1 MPPCTVE
8 IKQKKKQKR
17 KRKERIERTIWV
29 TKHERVL
36 VRSEDRKRE
45 GGWIGK
51 LPGVVKPISYCSS
64 LQSFL
69 DRAKREKRG
78 EWGRRKKE
86 KNINSTE

>member
-8 IKQKKKQKR
+8 IKKKR

-69 DRAKREKRG
+69 DRAKGEKRG
-78 EWGRRKKE
+78 MGEEKERKKY
-86 KNINSTE
+86 

>member
-1 MPPCTVE
+1 MLHATVYRGN
-8 IKQKKKQKR
+8 KAKKKKQKR

-69 DRAKREKRG
+69 DRAKGEKRG
-78 EWGRRKKE
+78 MGEEKERKKY
-86 KNINSTE
+86 